1 MTPLS
6 PIVYRDLVSR
16 ALREDLGDAGDL
28 TSDAVIERQARGRG
42 VLVAKGP
49 GVVAGL
55 GVAEETFRQVAATVE
70 VVRVRSDG
78 DRVESGDS
86 LLVVEGSTAAI
97 LAAERTALNFLGRMS
112 GIASATRRCVDAIAG
127 TSARVTC
134 TRKTAPGLRALDKY
148 AVRVG
153 GGVNHRFGLYDAI
166 LIKDNHL
173 AACGGDVAEAV
184 RRAKA
189 VRGRLVQI
197 EVEVTSLDQAKAAVL
212 AGAEALLLDNLSP
225 DQVAEVVAWVAG
237 RATTE
242 ASGGIHLENVRRY
255 AEAGVDFVSLGWLTH
270 SSQVLDI
277 SLELS
282 RL

>member
-1 MTPLS
+1 
-6 PIVYRDLVSR
+6 VSR

-28 TSDAVIERQARGRG
+28 TSDAVLDSDSRGRG
-42 VLVAKGP
+42 VLVAKAP

-55 GVAEETFRQVAATVE
+55 GVAEEAFRQVDSRVE
-70 VVRVRSDG
+70 VVRLRSDG
-78 DRVESGDS
+78 DRVEPGDS
-86 LLVVEGSTAAI
+86 LLVVEGSTASI

-112 GIASATRRCVDAIAG
+112 GIASATRRCVDAISG
-127 TSARVTC
+127 TAARVTC

-173 AACGGDVAEAV
+173 VACGGDVAEAV
-184 RRAKA
+184 RRARA
-189 VRGRLVQI
+189 GRGRLVQV
-197 EVEVTSLDQAKAAVL
+197 EVEVTSLEQAQAAVL

-225 DQVAEVVAWVAG
+225 EQVSEVVAWVAG

-270 SSQVLDI
+270 SSPVLDI

-282 RL
+282 SLQG